1 MTDLFQVFQPT
12 LGLLMRSGIVPVIKG
27 QGLNM
32 TYWVP
37 EWAAIVGRAML
48 AAIML
53 TSEGEVVDLIT
64 RVANDPELQ
73 SSVVGSTRVGIRPMD
88 LYLLLKGMNDE

>member
-1 MTDLFQVFQPT
+1 MIDLFQIFQPT
-12 LGLLMRSGIVPVIKG
+12 LGLLKRSGIEPVVKG
-27 QGLNM
+27 EGRNV

-53 TSEGEVVDLIT
+53 TSEGEVVDLIA

-73 SSVVGSTRVGIRPMD
+73 SSVVGSARVGIRPID
-88 LYLLLKGMNDE
+88 LYLMLKGMDDE